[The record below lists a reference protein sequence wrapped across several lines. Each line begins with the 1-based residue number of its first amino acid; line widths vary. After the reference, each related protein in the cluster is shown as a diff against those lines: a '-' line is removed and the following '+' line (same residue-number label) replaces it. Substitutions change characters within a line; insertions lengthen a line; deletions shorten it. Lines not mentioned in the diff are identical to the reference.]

1 MRVLM
6 TADAVGGVWTYAL
19 DLTTA
24 LTAREVEVTLAVMG
38 PPPSPRQL
46 EAAAAAGVAAVHAEP
61 YALEWMHEPWDDVD
75 AATAWLLALEREVQ
89 ADVVHLNGYCHAVA
103 PWVAPVV
110 VVAHSDVVS
119 WWMGVY
125 GERPGDEWAEY
136 ERRVRTGLSEAAAV
150 VAPTDAALRSVE
162 SAFGAVGTVIHNG
175 RSHDWVREVSKEP
188 FVLGIGRLWDPAKNA
203 DALAQAAAG
212 LDWPV
217 LLAGD
222 VAPPNGEPRPIRETV
237 QHLGAI
243 PFDVLATWLARASV
257 FASPAR
263 YEPFGLGA
271 LEGALCGCALVL
283 GDIPSLREV
292 WGDAAVF
299 VDPDDVDELH
309 GALVGLIA
317 DPVVRTELAARARRR
332 AERYNVESMGV
343 AYRDLYASLV
353 DGDRVPSSG
362 RQGTAAQDRSVV
374 AR

>member
-24 LTAREVEVTLAVMG
+24 LTRAEVEVDAGGDGSAAVT
-38 PPPSPRQL
+38 
-46 EAAAAAGVAAVHAEP
+46 EAAQRRAAAGVAAVHAEP

-75 AATAWLLALEREVQ
+75 AATAGLLALEREVQ
-89 ADVVHLNGYCHAVA
+89 ADVVHLNGYCQ
-103 PWVAPVV
+103 PSRRGWRPCRRRPLRRRLVV
-110 VVAHSDVVS
+110 DAC
-119 WWMGVY
+119 Y

-136 ERRVRTGLSEAAAV
+136 ERRVAPGSARPPPSSRPPAARW
-150 VAPTDAALRSVE
+150 RSVE
-162 SAFGAVGTVIHNG
+162 SLRARGTVIHNG
-175 RSHDWVREVSKEP
+175 RSRTGCVSREGAVRARNRAA
-188 FVLGIGRLWDPAKNA
+188 LGPGEERR
-203 DALAQAAAG
+203 ALAQAAAG

-217 LLAGD
+217 LSLATC
-222 VAPPNGEPRPIRETV
+222 AAPNGERATNRETV

-332 AERYNVESMGV
+332 AERYNVESMGG